1 MTQNQL
7 RIGLGQATS
16 KGVKPLNQDFHGLV
30 APAEPLLSTK
40 GIAMVMADGIS
51 SSQVS
56 HIASQTAVKN
66 FLEDYFATP
75 EAWSV
80 KNSALRVIAA
90 ANSWLHSQT
99 RDGPARYDLDKG
111 YICTFSA
118 MVLKSNRAH
127 LFHIGDTRVYRL
139 NQQQLELLTEDH
151 RVQMSEGKSYL
162 GRALGMREFP
172 DLEYLNLPLEV
183 GDIFLQATDGIY
195 EFVDQDVVTETVL
208 QNLDDLDKAASLLV
222 EHALVN
228 GSDDNLSIQIVRI
241 LELPHGGIDS
251 LHEQAIQL
259 PFPPELRVG
268 MQFDGF
274 EILRELH
281 HSARSHL
288 YLARDIE
295 TDTRVALKV
304 LSVDLRGEKE
314 YLERFLMEEW
324 VARRLDSPFLL
335 KPYIPNRARKYLYI
349 TNHYLEGSTL
359 AQWLLDNPRPAL
371 QEVRDIVEQVA
382 RGLYAMHRQEMLHQD
397 LRPANI
403 MIDSHGRV
411 QIIDFGA
418 VRVAGVAEIGRNPE
432 DNTRL
437 GTAQYTAPEY
447 FMGDPASEKSDL
459 YSLGVI
465 AYQMLS
471 AVLPYGAAV
480 ARATSRAAMLK
491 LKYRPL
497 TESKTKAPDWVD
509 FALRKALHP
518 NPDKRYAEISEFVQ
532 ALRKPDPD
540 FESTARNSMMDRNPI
555 LFWKLVSGL
564 LALALILSLATHPL
578 LNS

>member
-111 YICTFSA
+111 YVCTFSA
-118 MVLKSNRAH
+118 LVLKSNRAH
-127 LFHIGDTRVYRL
+127 LFHIGDTRLYRI
-139 NQQQLELLTEDH
+139 NRQQLELLTEDH
-151 RVQMSEGKSYL
+151 RVQISEGKSYL

-195 EFVDQDVVTETVL
+195 EFVDQEVITETVL

-222 EHALVN
+222 ERALEN
-228 GSDDNLSIQIVRI
+228 GSDDNLSVQIVRI

-288 YLARDIE
+288 YLARDME
-295 TDTRVALKV
+295 TDTQVALKV
-304 LSVDLRGEKE
+304 PSVDLRGEKE

-349 TNHYLEGSTL
+349 TNHYLEGCTL

-371 QEVRDIVEQVA
+371 QKVRDIVEQVA

-403 MIDSHGRV
+403 MIDTHGRA

-418 VRVAGVAEIGRNPE
+418 VRVAGVAEIGSNPE
-432 DNTRL
+432 DSTRL

-465 AYQMLS
+465 AYQMFS
-471 AVLPYGAAV
+471 ADLPYGAAV

-509 FALRKALHP
+509 FALRRAVQP

-532 ALRKPDPD
+532 ALRKPDPN
-540 FESTARNSMMDRNPI
+540 FESTEKNSILDRNPI

-564 LALALILSLATHPL
+564 LALALVLALATHPL
-578 LNS
+578 VNS